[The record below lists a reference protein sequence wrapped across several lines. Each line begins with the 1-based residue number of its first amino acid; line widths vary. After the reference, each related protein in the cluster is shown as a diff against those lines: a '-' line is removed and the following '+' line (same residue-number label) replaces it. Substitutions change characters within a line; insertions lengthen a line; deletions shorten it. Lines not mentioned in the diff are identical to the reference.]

1 VRKTTFVQISQEE
14 GNRDS
19 GKIFFIKE
27 MPALQA
33 EKWALRLI
41 LALSRAN
48 VDIPDDVANAGMAGV
63 ATLGLKMLGQMSFPD
78 AESLLDEMMSCVRH
92 IPDPS
97 RVEVTVPLIMQGGD
111 GDTIEEITT
120 LTKLRLEVL
129 QLHAGF
135 FTSAL
140 QSNFGKPSSTPPV
153 V

>member
-1 VRKTTFVQISQEE
+1 MRKTQFVQIPQEE

-19 GKIFFIKE
+19 GKMFFIKE

-48 VDIPDDVANAGMAGV
+48 VDIPEDVANAGMAGV

-78 AESLLDEMMSCVRH
+78 AEGLLDEMMSCVRH

-111 GDTIEEITT
+111 GDTIEEIST
-120 LTKLRLEVL
+120 LVRLRTEVI
-129 QLHAGF
+129 QLHANF
-135 FTSAL
+135 FIQGI
-140 QSNFGKPSSTPPV
+140 QSHLSGQILILPV
-153 V
+153 D